1 MLFLFLV
8 EKVNS
13 NVMMWLSQIIEYDDL
28 KNDSQLLEYE
38 EYAAYDDH
46 FGPAE
51 REGAQTWGGEVCA

>member
-1 MLFLFLV
+1 
-8 EKVNS
+8 
-13 NVMMWLSQIIEYDDL
+13 MMWLSQIIEYDDL

-38 EYAAYDDH
+38 EYAVYDDH